1 MNKHNTQSTLNTFVF
16 ITIAL
21 SSGCGAIT
29 TVPSPTSTPASAQT
43 PSETTTPS
51 PLNTSETIHPE
62 GKLIYYKENAVY
74 SLDLQTHITSI
85 IFSTGWPQYNP
96 IFINNF
102 YYFTNGGDVFRVNI
116 YKPLVEQITLDIK
129 PIYFYDISP
138 DNKYLAYTDQL
149 DQEIA
154 ILDIENNASAIIP
167 QAKGYEYSSP
177 SWSPNSKSL
186 LYFESPKTPIKL
198 YGRLF
203 LYSFENEKAIELL
216 PEKGIYLI
224 APKWSPDG
232 KNIVLNMADSQTGK
246 PGIYLLNLESNNIN
260 LIEEN
265 ATGNKISWSPMGDK
279 ILYLNDQLTLFE
291 SSNKTEIIAKSTK
304 DRSVLDATW
313 SPDGKFIGYL
323 TCSMYTVNSGPNQGF
338 RALDSCIFTIKDIVT
353 NDVLDIEIPITRAV
367 FWIHK

>member
-29 TVPSPTSTPASAQT
+29 TVPSPTSTPPSAQT

-149 DQEIA
+149 DQ
-154 ILDIENNASAIIP
+154 
-167 QAKGYEYSSP
+167 
-177 SWSPNSKSL
+177 
-186 LYFESPKTPIKL
+186 
-198 YGRLF
+198 
-203 LYSFENEKAIELL
+203 
-216 PEKGIYLI
+216 
-224 APKWSPDG
+224 
-232 KNIVLNMADSQTGK
+232 
-246 PGIYLLNLESNNIN
+246 
-260 LIEEN
+260 
-265 ATGNKISWSPMGDK
+265 
-279 ILYLNDQLTLFE
+279 
-291 SSNKTEIIAKSTK
+291 
-304 DRSVLDATW
+304 
-313 SPDGKFIGYL
+313 
-323 TCSMYTVNSGPNQGF
+323 
-338 RALDSCIFTIKDIVT
+338 
-353 NDVLDIEIPITRAV
+353 
-367 FWIHK
+367 